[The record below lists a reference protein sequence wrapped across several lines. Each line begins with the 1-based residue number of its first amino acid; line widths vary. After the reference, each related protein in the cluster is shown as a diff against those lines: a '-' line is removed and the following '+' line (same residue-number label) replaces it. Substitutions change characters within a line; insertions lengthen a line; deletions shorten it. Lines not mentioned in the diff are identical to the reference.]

1 MMSKPAAKKVVAKKG
16 VIPAAYKNGGEVKHG
31 DAKQDKAM
39 MTKVATQKVKEHEA
53 AMHKGQKLKNGGMVK
68 KSKAC

>member
-1 MMSKPAAKKVVAKKG
+1 MMGKPAAKKVAAKKG
-16 VIPAAYKNGGEVKHG
+16 MIPAAYKNGGMVKHS

-39 MTKVATQKVKEHEA
+39 MTKVASQKVKEHES

-68 KSKAC
+68 KKGY